1 MKDLFEEFTK
11 TKMEDEVKTK
21 FCKLLQKMPT
31 ERMMTERFDAVE
43 KVLHYVVE
51 KLKDFE
57 TGWLRCCC

>member
-43 KVLHYVVE
+43 KMLQHIVE
-51 KLKDFE
+51 KIKDLE
-57 TGWLRCCC
+57 PGWLRCCC